1 VIPYVE
7 LLRESYAKTSSMLCL
22 GMDPVLEKMK
32 IDRSRNLA
40 DEIVS
45 FFVKLLEATKS
56 LVSAVKP
63 NVAFY
68 HQYGLDGIRALAEL
82 TKRLKAFG
90 VPLILDAKNAD
101 IGRTSAAYAKYLFDF
116 LGGDAVTLNPYM
128 GYDSLEPFFAYRE
141 KGFYVLAL
149 TSNEGARD
157 LQTAAM
163 ADGRP
168 LYERTLE
175 KICGWGRIHRAG
187 SHGSGS
193 QGSDASIGA
202 VLGAT
207 QEQFASCVQNLSRG
221 GYAIP
226 LLVPGV
232 GAQGGSY
239 GNTETAL
246 ERAGYEKAIVR
257 INASSTISYAH
268 EKYPGLRV
276 DEAAAKGA
284 EEILRS

>member
-1 VIPYVE
+1 
-7 LLRESYAKTSSMLCL
+7 
-22 GMDPVLEKMK
+22 MDPVLERMK

-45 FFVKLLEATKS
+45 FFVKLLDATKA

-68 HQYGLDGIRALAEL
+68 HQYGLDGIRALADL
-82 TKRLKAFG
+82 MKRMKSFG
-90 VPLILDAKNAD
+90 VPLVVDAKNAD
-101 IGRTSAAYAKYLFDF
+101 VGRTSAAYASYVFEY

-128 GYDSLEPFFAYRE
+128 GYDSLEPFFAYRD

-157 LQTAAM
+157 LQLAAM
-163 ADGRP
+163 ADGRL

-175 KICGWGRIHRAG
+175 KICGWGRT
-187 SHGSGS
+187 HGSGS
-193 QGSDASIGA
+193 RGSGASIGA

-207 QEQFASCVQNLSRG
+207 QEQFSSCVEKLARG
-221 GYAIP
+221 GCSIP

-239 GNTETAL
+239 GDAESAL

-257 INASSTISYAH
+257 INASSAISYAH

-276 DEAAAKGA
+276 DEAAAKAA
-284 EEILRS
+284 EDILRS